1 MLNFL
6 TYRLF
11 RSRKWNHMSVS
22 GRQKALQRLEYIESK
37 RLGREELSINI
48 VTMPEN
54 MLGQC
59 DYKGKVIYLNEKLL
73 STPNMQFIAMITLFH
88 EGRHAYQYSVVSNK
102 KHISRFSKAYKWKQ
116 NMQNYIRYDGHDKF
130 SYYSMQE
137 VERDTN
143 MYSLERL
150 KSLHFW
156 YRKEDAY
163 FATLQFKID
172 EMEREKTLARKELG
186 LFYKWKVDRKVKN
199 KKS

>member
-11 RSRKWNHMSVS
+11 RSRKWNYMSVS

-48 VTMPEN
+48 VPMPEN

-59 DYKGKVIYLNEKLL
+59 DYKGKAIYLNEQLL

-137 VERDTN
+137 VERDTTCILWSASN
-143 MYSLERL
+143 PCIFGTERKMPTLPLCSLRL
-150 KSLHFW
+150 TRW
-156 YRKEDAY
+156 KEKRP
-163 FATLQFKID
+163 L
-172 EMEREKTLARKELG
+172 LARNLVYSTSG
-186 LFYKWKVDRKVKN
+186 R
-199 KKS
+199 